1 MSEQWR
7 AELAEGFGSVRE
19 LLDFLGTA
27 APFSAEAARSFPF
40 RVPRAYAR
48 RMRPGDPHDPL
59 LRQVLPVAQEL
70 ASPVGFVSDPVG
82 DRRALKAP
90 GLLHKYRGR
99 ALLITTGACA
109 IHCRYCFRREFPYA
123 ESQFTR
129 QREQAALDYIARD
142 PELSEIILSGGD
154 PLLLGDDRLARLIG
168 QLAALPHLRRL
179 RIHSRVPLVLPS
191 RVDERLLAVLSDH
204 RLRTVVVIHANH
216 PRELDGE
223 AGEVLARMRKAGL
236 MLLNQAVLL
245 EGVNDSVGTLCELSE
260 CLFDRGVLPYY
271 LHVLDRVRGAAHF
284 EVSAAKARELHEAMR
299 RRLPGYLVPRLVR
312 EIEGQP
318 YKLPVS

>member
-27 APFSAEAARSFPF
+27 APFSAEAARRFPF

-48 RMRPGDPHDPL
+48 QMRPGDPHDPL
-59 LRQVLPVAQEL
+59 LRQVLPLAQEL
-70 ASPVGFVSDPVG
+70 ASPAGFVSDPVG
-82 DRRALKAP
+82 DRHALKVP

-129 QREQAALDYIARD
+129 QRETAALDYIARD

-168 QLAALPHLRRL
+168 QLAAIPHLRRL

-191 RVDERLLAVLSDH
+191 RIDERLLVVLSGH

-245 EGVNDSVGTLCELSE
+245 EGVNDSVRTLCELSE

-271 LHVLDRVRGAAHF
+271 LHVLDRVRGTAHF
-284 EVSAAKARELHEAMR
+284 EVSEAKARELHEALR

-318 YKLPVS
+318 YKQPVS